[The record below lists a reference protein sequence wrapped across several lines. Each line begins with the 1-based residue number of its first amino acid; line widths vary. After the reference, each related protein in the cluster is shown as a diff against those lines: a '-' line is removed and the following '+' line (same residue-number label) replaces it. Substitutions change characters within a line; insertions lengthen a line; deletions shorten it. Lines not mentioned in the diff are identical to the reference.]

1 MKIIMLYLFS
11 IFASISLY
19 IIVFTHERDITELL
33 ERSNRY
39 IEPASTS
46 ILLLAIVL
54 TIVLTYLILMITFS
68 IIVLMDEYPRDA
80 WIIGLFT
87 SVIVCLTLI
96 VNLYA
101 AYMIPIEVARVT
113 LASLPLLYTI
123 RIHRTIQLSRDV

>member
-1 MKIIMLYLFS
+1 MKIILLYLCS
-11 IFASISLY
+11 AFASISLY
-19 IIVFTHERDITELL
+19 IIAFTYEEQIATLL

-39 IEPASTS
+39 IKPASTS
-46 ILLLAIVL
+46 ILLLTIAL
-54 TIVLTYLILMITFS
+54 TIILTYFILMITFS
-68 IIVLMDEYPRDA
+68 IIVLMDKYPRDA

-87 SVIVCLTLI
+87 SVIVCLVLI

-123 RIHRTIQLSRDV
+123 RIRRTIRWSRDV

>member
-1 MKIIMLYLFS
+1 MKIILLYLFS
-11 IFASISLY
+11 ALASISLY
-19 IIVFTHERDITELL
+19 IIAFTYEEQITTLL

-46 ILLLAIVL
+46 ILLLTIVL
-54 TIVLTYLILMITFS
+54 TIILTYLILMITFS
-68 IIVLMDEYPRDA
+68 IIVLMDKYPRDA

-87 SVIVCLTLI
+87 SVIVCLVLI

-113 LASLPLLYTI
+113 FASLPLLYTI
-123 RIHRTIQLSRDV
+123 RIRRTIQWSRDV

>member
-1 MKIIMLYLFS
+1 MKIILLYLFS
-11 IFASISLY
+11 AFASISLY
-19 IIVFTHERDITELL
+19 VIAFTYEEQIATLL

-54 TIVLTYLILMITFS
+54 TIVLTYHILMITFS
-68 IIVLMDEYPRDA
+68 IIVLMDKYPRDA

-87 SVIVCLTLI
+87 SVIVCLVLI

-123 RIHRTIQLSRDV
+123 RIRRTIQWSRDV